1 MSLFREGFLSL
12 AGGNGLSWPDC
23 LFAWA
28 HKKAERLP
36 VFNQEET

>member
-12 AGGNGLSWPDC
+12 AGGNGLSCLHC

-28 HKKAERLP
+28 YKKTERQT